1 MVLIMRRILNDR
13 GNIRFEYNIQHNCDG
28 GKPFVSLSVNGNG
41 DCLI

>member
-13 GNIRFEYNIQHNCDG
+13 GNIRFEYNIQHNCHG
-28 GKPFVSLSVNGNG
+28 GKSCVSLNVNGNE